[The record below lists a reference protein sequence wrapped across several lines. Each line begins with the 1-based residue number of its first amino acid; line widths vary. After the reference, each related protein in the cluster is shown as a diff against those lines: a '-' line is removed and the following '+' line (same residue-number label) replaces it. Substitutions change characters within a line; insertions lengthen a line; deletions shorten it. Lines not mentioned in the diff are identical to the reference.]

1 MVGALNSM
9 KPVTFACQADLPLPP
24 EAVMQQ
30 ILDVN
35 EWPGFTGY
43 GPIPG
48 IKEARFEV
56 QTPEV
61 VGSRIRVTNGDGSSH
76 VEEIVLWQPPQRL
89 KLVMSGFS
97 PPLSRLAR
105 HFEETWEL
113 APNKSGT
120 HVVRTFALHPRSL
133 LGRIALVPIS
143 WLLRGAVQRHMRQM
157 QEGRS
162 KSAQVT

>member
-1 MVGALNSM
+1 MT
-9 KPVTFACQADLPLPP
+9 PVTFSCEATLPFAADV
-24 EAVMQQ
+24 VMQQ
-30 ILDVN
+30 NLDVN
-35 EWPGFTGY
+35 EWPGFAGY
-43 GPIPG
+43 GPIPE

-61 VGSRIRVTNGDGSSH
+61 VGSRIRVTNRDGSSH
-76 VEEIVLWQPPQRL
+76 VEEIVLWQPPHRL

-97 PPLSRLAR
+97 PPLSRLASR
-105 HFEETWEL
+105 FEETWEL

-120 HVVRTFALHPRSL
+120 YVVRTFALHAKSL

-157 QEGRS
+157 REKHS
-162 KSAQVT
+162 KTTEVK

>member
-1 MVGALNSM
+1 
-9 KPVTFACQADLPLPP
+9 
-24 EAVMQQ
+24 MQQ
-30 ILDVN
+30 ILDVS

-48 IKEARFEV
+48 IQSARFEV

-61 VGSRIRVTNGDGSSH
+61 VGSRIRVTNCDGSSH
-76 VEEIVLWQPPQRL
+76 VEEIVEWQPPHRL

-97 PPLSRLAR
+97 PPLSRLAS
-105 HFEETWEL
+105 HFEESWEL
-113 APNKSGT
+113 TPNATGT
-120 HVVRTFALHPRSL
+120 FAVRTFALYAKSL

-162 KSAQVT
+162 TTAEVT